1 MKKNA
6 IISVLIFL
14 LLSAI
19 TVQAQNSQTSVKKVI
34 TDHSEQADKIVGK
47 KIDQHTLSGSH
58 FEKLDTII
66 AVKPKPHNKKITHK
80 KGKSNVEV
88 AKKRANR
95 PLSIYQILP

>member
-6 IISVLIFL
+6 IISVLVFL

-47 KIDQHTLSGSH
+47 KIEQHTLSGSH

-80 KGKSNVEV
+80 KR
-88 AKKRANR
+88 KK
-95 PLSIYQILP
+95 Q